1 MSIVHEDQS
10 QSRNA
15 SLAVRGQTGRGGSEC
30 YLNLGAVDTSCGSV
44 SLPMLLAKSMGPIY
58 HQYWACQRYRLYQS
72 YRLHQSNSDPM
83 ASFLS

>member
-30 YLNLGAVDTSCGSV
+30 YLNLGG
-44 SLPMLLAKSMGPIY
+44 GG
-58 HQYWACQRYRLYQS
+58 HQLWISEFA
-72 YRLHQSNSDPM
+72 DVVG
-83 ASFLS
+83 